1 MYIGVIQC
9 VDVNNMLFRRF
20 LCVQVNVLVKVME
33 QREKEKIMTRAN
45 KLMDKTVYA
54 VSDKTASIML
64 TVWGDDVLVLDTWYS
79 FTSVSVRLF
88 NSKVLLTTTPSST
101 FSIADDAGAASPAV
115 ENDVQ
120 HTVGEILQVKV
131 TFSYLCPQ
139 RHALLNVNTSTLMT
153 RCEKCSKYCKNTKLS
168 RVMKGILVVEDAEKK
183 HVEFMLDE
191 SHSVF
196 SSH

>member
-64 TVWGDDVLVLDTWYS
+64 TV
-79 FTSVSVRLF
+79 
-88 NSKVLLTTTPSST
+88 
-101 FSIADDAGAASPAV
+101 FSGFGQVVQFYKCFCAVVQQQSPAD
-115 ENDVQ
+115 N
-120 HTVGEILQVKV
+120 HTTNHFLH
-131 TFSYLCPQ
+131 C
-139 RHALLNVNTSTLMT
+139 
-153 RCEKCSKYCKNTKLS
+153 
-168 RVMKGILVVEDAEKK
+168 
-183 HVEFMLDE
+183 
-191 SHSVF
+191 
-196 SSH
+196 

>member
-1 MYIGVIQC
+1 M
-9 VDVNNMLFRRF
+9 
-20 LCVQVNVLVKVME
+20 LVKVME

-54 VSDKTASIML
+54 VSDKTGSMML
-64 TVWGDDVLVLDTWYS
+64 TVWGEDVLVLDTWYN
-79 FTSVSVRLF
+79 FTGVSVRLC
-88 NSKVLLTTTPSST
+88 NDKVLLTTTPLST

-120 HTVGEILQVKV
+120 HTVGEIVQVEV

-153 RCEKCSKYCKNTKLS
+153 RCEKCTKFCKNSKLS
-168 RVMKGILVVEDAEKK
+168 RVMKAILVVEDAEKK
-183 HVEFMLDE
+183 LV
-191 SHSVF
+191 
-196 SSH
+196 

>member
-9 VDVNNMLFRRF
+9 VDVNNMLFRCF
-20 LCVQVNVLVKVME
+20 LCVQVHVLVKVME

-88 NSKVLLTTTPSST
+88 NSKVLLTTTPITIRSPKSS
-101 FSIADDAGAASPAV
+101 SQPYHI
-115 ENDVQ
+115 
-120 HTVGEILQVKV
+120 
-131 TFSYLCPQ
+131 
-139 RHALLNVNTSTLMT
+139 
-153 RCEKCSKYCKNTKLS
+153 
-168 RVMKGILVVEDAEKK
+168 
-183 HVEFMLDE
+183 
-191 SHSVF
+191 
-196 SSH
+196 